1 MRFYCVLA
9 ALLVLLASPVLSH
22 RGYHHGG
29 ENDDQR
35 HGRGDSCIA
44 SFPQAEGRY
53 DLSHF
58 GDDHVFTISSEED
71 GVDSKI
77 YFTLCRAH
85 HVEEVAPSCG
95 SNTQVCL
102 ESDDKFVALGGAVAP
117 TFETNDNI
125 SRLVWSMTGQMCN
138 DTTNFTTNIYL
149 TCSQQ
154 NTTVRSKT
162 DGCHTII
169 DIDALVGCPVLSN
182 LDGPFYYPRDETRI
196 SIVGVLLLACGALC
210 ILVSFIL
217 CCCCCAGTRK
227 QSKINSTYTPV
238 VDQSYAAPPSY
249 EPQQYPMQFFPPTG
263 FWMPSVM
270 PEVSEEEIP
279 LVDRQVKDDE
289 AFARQLQA
297 QEMNV

>member
-138 DTTNFTTNIYL
+138 GTTNFTTNIYL

-162 DGCHTII
+162 DGCNTII
-169 DIDALVGCPVLSN
+169 DIDALVGCPVQPNIL
-182 LDGPFYYPRDETRI
+182 GGEEHTETRI
-196 SIVGVLLLACGALC
+196 SIVGVLFLACGTLC
-210 ILVSFIL
+210 IIVAFIL
-217 CCCCCAGTRK
+217 CCCCCCAGKRK
-227 QSKINSTYTPV
+227 QSKINSTYMPV
-238 VDQSYAAPPSY
+238 VDQSYAAPPPY

-270 PEVSEEEIP
+270 PEVSEEEVP

-297 QEMNV
+297 QEMNAV